1 MKLAIL
7 EFPPELAA
15 EAFAVLRDAGA
26 DVLGSLDAQPNLRIV
41 LTHPD
46 LPADCAQDDTK
57 PIPVVRMQVAATET
71 PGRLKLAAFTVNPWA
86 APHPR
91 RAR

>member
-15 EAFAVLRDAGA
+15 EAFTVLRDAGA
-26 DVLGSLDAQPNLRIV
+26 DILGSLDAQPNLRIV
-41 LTHPD
+41 LSHPD
-46 LPADCAQDDTK
+46 LPADCAHDDAK
-57 PIPVVRMQVAATET
+57 PIPVVRMTVADTGT
-71 PGRLKLAAFTVNPWA
+71 PGRLKLVGFTLNPWA
-86 APHPR
+86 ARRPR